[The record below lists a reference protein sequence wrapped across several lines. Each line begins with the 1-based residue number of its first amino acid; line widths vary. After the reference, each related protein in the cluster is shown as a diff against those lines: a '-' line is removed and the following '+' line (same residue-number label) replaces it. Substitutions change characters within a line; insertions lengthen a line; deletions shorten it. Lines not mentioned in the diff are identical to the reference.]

1 MKVVDHRDLVQ
12 RMDTETRLDELYV
25 ERSVQLK
32 ASSVTKRWLV
42 ASDALQDRG
51 MFSDIFGQCANQI
64 DAGKRWFSRELTAE
78 SVDATALGWVETENG
93 QSVSEVRLYVQRWE
107 RLVEKL
113 NAGIIGPIELY
124 KGLKASHYQRGL
136 TEDQY
141 LCYPNLAIESMRA
154 QMLKIGGEWTS
165 TVINWLMRLPNMS
178 SELLRYCEIQGSG
191 GRKSWLVTLHKYPV
205 TNDQWLTL
213 AEVLSVQT
221 GYDVNRYNDGNESLV
236 HVSGGLTNDR
246 EDYVNLYFE
255 SSRQRLIAA

>member
-1 MKVVDHRDLVQ
+1 MTAVDHRELVQ
-12 RMDTETRLDELYV
+12 RMDAETRLDELYV

-32 ASSVTKRWLV
+32 VSSVTKRWLV
-42 ASDALQDRG
+42 ASSVPRDCS
-51 MFSDIFGQCANQI
+51 MFSDIFGRCANQI

-78 SVDATALGWVETENG
+78 SVDATALGWIETEDG

-124 KGLKASHYQRGL
+124 KGLKVKPHQRGL

-165 TVINWLMRLPNMS
+165 AVINWLMRLPNMS

>member
-1 MKVVDHRDLVQ
+1 MDHHLLVR
-12 RMDTETRLDELYV
+12 RMDAEMRLGEAYV

-32 ASSVTKRWLV
+32 KSSATKRWLI
-42 ASDALQDRG
+42 ASSKPRDCG
-51 MFSDIFGQCANQI
+51 VFSDLFGTCVGSPE
-64 DAGKRWFSRELTAE
+64 AGKKWLGKELAVE
-78 SVDATALGWVETENG
+78 PFDAAGFAWVQNDG
-93 QSVSEVRLYVQRWE
+93 DQSINEVRLYVQRWD

-113 NAGIIGPIELY
+113 NAGVAGPIELY
-124 KGLKASHYQRGL
+124 KGLKVSRKRPGP
-136 TEDQY
+136 TEDHY
-141 LCYPNLAIESMRA
+141 LCYPNLPTESMRA

-205 TNDQWLTL
+205 TNDQWLAL
-213 AEVLSVQT
+213 AEVLGVQI
-221 GYDVNRYNDGNESLV
+221 GYDVNRYNDGNELLV

-246 EDYVNLYFE
+246 ADYVNLYFE